1 MTDRKRGVKDDRPG
15 LQPSSFDLGRPRESA
30 LVERVGTLACA
41 GAADLESRHE
51 EALSDGKSDDDAEPT
66 HGGAVVPT
74 PVPGAARPAL
84 APGARLG
91 PYEILGPLGA
101 GGMGEVYRARDVRLD
116 RTVAIKVL
124 PAHYARNPEQRARL
138 EREGRAVSRLNHA
151 HICALYD
158 IGQQDGVDFLVIEH
172 LEGQSL
178 AERLKAGPMPL
189 DQVLRYGIEVARAL
203 HAAHQEGVVH
213 RDLKPGNLMLT
224 RSGAKLLDFGLA
236 KVTGPVASGV
246 SAPALTTEGLIVGTF
261 QYIAPE
267 QLEAREADARSDIF
281 ALGLL
286 LFEMATGRR
295 AFQGDSQA
303 SLAAAILKDDPPSL
317 TALRPAAPAALER
330 LVRACLAK
338 DPDDRVQSAHDV
350 MQELRWIQEDLSRQV
365 PPSAI
370 RVARRE
376 RLAWAVALAVLAAVF
391 FLWPRRP
398 AEAPAFERL
407 TFRRGTIE
415 SARFTPDGQAI
426 VYGAAWAGTPVEVFA
441 GRLGSPESRP
451 LGFAGAELLA
461 ISAAGEMAL
470 SLERRRIGTFVATGV
485 LARAPLAGGA
495 PRPLQEDVQGADFAP
510 DGSLA
515 VVRSV
520 GGRNRLEFPIGTVLY
535 ETAGWVSHPRFSP
548 AGDRIAFLDHPVWG
562 DDGGHVAVVD
572 LKGNA
577 RTLSRN
583 WGSVQGL
590 AWPPGGR
597 EIWLTGTRAGAARAL
612 VALGLDGRERVIA
625 HMAGVLTLHDVS
637 REGRVLLSHHD
648 QRREIVALAS
658 GAESERDLSW
668 LDYCFP
674 SDLSDDGSTV
684 YFAENGEGGGPGYSV
699 YLRRTDGSA
708 PALRLGGGAA
718 MALSP
723 DGRFGLASR
732 NFTSD
737 EPELTLIPTGTGEPR
752 ALPRGGVNTQAAS
765 FFPDGRRVLL
775 AGGPPGRP
783 TRTWVQELA
792 GGDPRP
798 LTADGTRFQL
808 SARPVSPDG
817 RTAVVQDAEGRH
829 LLVPTEGGAPRALA
843 GLDAAEQPLRWS
855 ADGRSLFAYR
865 PGQVPARVFRLDVA
879 SGRREPWL
887 TVAPADLSGVLAVG
901 PVLLTPDGRTY
912 VYGYRR
918 VVSDLYAVSGL
929 R

>member
-1 MTDRKRGVKDDRPG
+1 
-15 LQPSSFDLGRPRESA
+15 
-30 LVERVGTLACA
+30 
-41 GAADLESRHE
+41 
-51 EALSDGKSDDDAEPT
+51 
-66 HGGAVVPT
+66 
-74 PVPGAARPAL
+74 
-84 APGARLG
+84 
-91 PYEILGPLGA
+91 
-101 GGMGEVYRARDVRLD
+101 MGEVYRARDVRLD
-116 RTVAIKVL
+116 RTVAVKVL

-138 EREGRAVSRLNHA
+138 EREARAVSRLNHA

-158 IGQQDGVDFLVIEH
+158 IGQQDGIDFLVIEH

-189 DQVLRYGIEVARAL
+189 DQVLRYGIEVAQAL
-203 HAAHQEGVVH
+203 HAAHQEGIVH
-213 RDLKPGNLMLT
+213 RDLKPGNVMLT

-236 KVTGPVASGV
+236 KVIEPVASAV
-246 SAPALTTEGLIVGTF
+246 SAPSLTTEGLIVGTF

-286 LFEMATGRR
+286 LFEMTTGRR
-295 AFQGDSQA
+295 AFQGGSQA

-317 TALRPAAPAALER
+317 TALRPAAPAATGEARAR
-330 LVRACLAK
+330 LPGQGSRRPRAVRARRDAGAAL
-338 DPDDRVQSAHDV
+338 DPGG
-350 MQELRWIQEDLSRQV
+350 
-365 PPSAI
+365 P
-370 RVARRE
+370 
-376 RLAWAVALAVLAAVF
+376 LAAQAPRRRSAAPVASGWPGPRP
-391 FLWPRRP
+391 WPRWRRP
-398 AEAPAFERL
+398 SSCGRGGQLEAPAFERL

-426 VYGAAWAGTPVEVFA
+426 VYGAAWAGTPVQVFA

-461 ISAAGEMAL
+461 VSAAGEMAL

-495 PRPLQEDVQGADFAP
+495 PRPLQEDVQAAEFAP

-548 AGDRIAFLDHPVWG
+548 SGDRIAFLDHTVWG
-562 DDGGHVAVVD
+562 DDGGHVTVVD

-625 HMAGVLTLHDVS
+625 RMAGVLTLHDVS
-637 REGRVLLSHHD
+637 REGRALLSHHD
-648 QRREIVALAS
+648 QRREIVARAP

-699 YLRRTDGSA
+699 YLRRTDGGA

-737 EPELTLIPTGTGEPR
+737 EPELTAHPDRHGR
-752 ALPRGGVNTQAAS
+752 AARAAARRREHA
-765 FFPDGRRVLL
+765 GRQLL
-775 AGGPPGRP
+775 PGRP
-783 TRTWVQELA
+783 PRPARGGPSRTADAHVGPGA
-792 GGDPRP
+792 GG
-798 LTADGTRFQL
+798 
-808 SARPVSPDG
+808 
-817 RTAVVQDAEGRH
+817 
-829 LLVPTEGGAPRALA
+829 
-843 GLDAAEQPLRWS
+843 W
-855 ADGRSLFAYR
+855 RS
-865 PGQVPARVFRLDVA
+865 
-879 SGRREPWL
+879 
-887 TVAPADLSGVLAVG
+887 APADGGRDAVPAFGPSRLAGRTHGRRAGRRRAAPAGAHRRRPAAAAGRPRCRRAAPALERRQPLAVRLPAGRG
-901 PVLLTPDGRTY
+901 PGPRVPPRRRIGSAGTVAHAGAGRPQRGAGCRTGSPHARRAD
-912 VYGYRR
+912 VRLRLPPRR
-918 VVSDLYAVSGL
+918 VRPL
-929 R
+929 RGERPALTNRGRAAFSSSAS

>member
-1 MTDRKRGVKDDRPG
+1 M
-15 LQPSSFDLGRPRESA
+15 
-30 LVERVGTLACA
+30 GTLTCA
-41 GAADLESRHE
+41 SAADLESRHE
-51 EALSDGKSDDDAEPT
+51 EALSDGKSDDDAELPT

-116 RTVAIKVL
+116 RTVAVKVL

-189 DQVLRYGIEVARAL
+189 DQVLRYGIEVAQAL

-236 KVTGPVASGV
+236 KVTGPVASAV
-246 SAPALTTEGLIVGTF
+246 SAPSLTTEGLIVGTF
-261 QYIAPE
+261 QYMAPE

-286 LFEMATGRR
+286 LFEMTTGRR
-295 AFQGDSQA
+295 AFQGGSQA
-303 SLAAAILKDDPPSL
+303 SLVAAILKDDPPSL

-365 PPSAI
+365 PPPAI
-370 RVARRE
+370 RAARRE

-441 GRLGSPESRP
+441 GRVGSPESRP

-461 ISAAGEMAL
+461 VSAAGEMAL

-495 PRPLQEDVQGADFAP
+495 PRPLQEDVQAADFAP

-548 AGDRIAFLDHPVWG
+548 SGDRIAFLDHTVWG
-562 DDGGHVAVVD
+562 DDGGHVTMVD

-625 HMAGVLTLHDVS
+625 RMAGVLTLHDVS

-648 QRREIVALAS
+648 QRREIVARAP

-699 YLRRTDGSA
+699 YLRRTDGGA

-752 ALPRGGVNTQAAS
+752 AMPRGGVNTQAAS

-829 LLVPTEGGAPRALA
+829 LLVPTEGGAPRPLA

-887 TVAPADLSGVLAVG
+887 TLAPADLSGVLAVG

>member
-1 MTDRKRGVKDDRPG
+1 VRSSDASLPTSPG
-15 LQPSSFDLGRPRESA
+15 PLPA
-30 LVERVGTLACA
+30 A
-41 GAADLESRHE
+41 GA
-51 EALSDGKSDDDAEPT
+51 
-66 HGGAVVPT
+66 GGTAN
-74 PVPGAARPAL
+74 PAL
-84 APGARLG
+84 AAGTRLG

-116 RTVAIKVL
+116 RTVAVKVL
-124 PAHYARNPEQRARL
+124 PAHYARSPDQRARL
-138 EREGRAVSRLNHA
+138 EREARAVSRLNHA

-178 AERLKAGPMPL
+178 AERLKAGALPL

-203 HAAHQEGVVH
+203 HAAHQEGIVH
-213 RDLKPGNLMLT
+213 RDLKPGNVMLT

-236 KVTGPVASGV
+236 KVTEPGTSG
-246 SAPALTTEGLIVGTF
+246 APARSLTAEGLIVGTF
-261 QYIAPE
+261 HYMAPE
-267 QLEAREADARSDIF
+267 QVEAREADARSDIF

-295 AFQGDSQA
+295 AFQGGSQA
-303 SLAAAILKDDPPSL
+303 SLTAAILKDDPPSL
-317 TALRPAAPAALER
+317 TSLRPGAPAALER

-350 MQELRWIQEDLSRQV
+350 MQELRWIQEDLSRPEV
-365 PPSAI
+365 APE
-370 RVARRE
+370 RRGARRE
-376 RLAWAVALAVLAAVF
+376 RLAWAAALAALAGLAALLF
-391 FLWPRRP
+391 FWPRRP
-398 AEAPAFERL
+398 PEAPVFERL

-415 SARFTPDGQAI
+415 SARFTPDGQAM
-426 VYGAAWAGTPVEVFA
+426 VYGAAWAGAPGEVFA

-451 LGFAGAELLA
+451 LGIVGTELLA
-461 ISAAGEMAL
+461 VSASGEMAL
-470 SLERRRIGTFVATGV
+470 SLERRRIGTFVGTGV

-495 PRPLQEDVQGADFAP
+495 PRRLQEDVQAAEFAP

-548 AGDRIAFLDHPVWG
+548 SGDRIAFLDHTVWG
-562 DDGGHVAVVD
+562 DDGGHVTVVD
-572 LKGNA
+572 LKGHA

-583 WGSVQGL
+583 WGSLQGL

-597 EIWLTGTRAGAARAL
+597 EIWFTGTRTGAARAL
-612 VALGLDGRERVIA
+612 VALSLDGRERVVA
-625 HMAGVLTLHDVS
+625 RMAGVLTLHDVS
-637 REGRVLLSHHD
+637 RDGRVLLSHHD
-648 QRREIVALAS
+648 QRREIVARAPNA
-658 GAESERDLSW
+658 GAERDLSW

-674 SDLSDDGSTV
+674 SDLSDDGLTV

-699 YLRRTDGSA
+699 YLRQTGGSA
-708 PALRLGGGAA
+708 PAVRLGDGAA

-723 DGRFGLASR
+723 DGRFVLASR
-732 NFTSD
+732 NYTSD
-737 EPELTLIPTGTGEPR
+737 EPELMLIPAGTGEPR

-775 AGGPPGRP
+775 AANPPGRP
-783 TRTWVQELA
+783 TRTWIQDLA

-798 LTADGTRFQL
+798 LTADGTRFEL

-817 RTAVVQDAEGRH
+817 RTAVLKDAEGRH
-829 LLVPTEGGAPRALA
+829 VLVPIDGGPPRPVP
-843 GLDAAEQPLRWS
+843 GLERTEQPLRWS

-865 PGQVPARVFRLDVA
+865 PGQVPARVFRVEVA

-887 TVAPADLSGVLAVG
+887 TLAPADRSGVLAVG
-901 PVLLTPDGRTY
+901 PVLLTPDGRAY

-918 VVSDLYAVSGL
+918 TLSDLYAVSGL

>member
-1 MTDRKRGVKDDRPG
+1 
-15 LQPSSFDLGRPRESA
+15 
-30 LVERVGTLACA
+30 
-41 GAADLESRHE
+41 
-51 EALSDGKSDDDAEPT
+51 
-66 HGGAVVPT
+66 VPT
-74 PVPGAARPAL
+74 PVPGSAGPAL
-84 APGARLG
+84 AAGARLG
-91 PYEILGPLGA
+91 PYEILGSLGA

-116 RTVAIKVL
+116 RTVAVKVL
-124 PAHYARNPEQRARL
+124 PAHYARHPEQRARL
-138 EREGRAVSRLNHA
+138 EREARAVSRLNHA

-172 LEGQSL
+172 LEGHSL
-178 AERLKAGPMPL
+178 AARLKAGPMPL
-189 DQVLRYGIEVARAL
+189 DQVLRYGIEVAQAL
-203 HAAHQEGVVH
+203 HAAHLEGVVH
-213 RDLKPGNLMLT
+213 RDLKPGNVMLT

-236 KVTGPVASGV
+236 KVQEPGS
-246 SAPALTTEGLIVGTF
+246 SAPQQSLTTEGLIVGTF
-261 QYIAPE
+261 QYMAPE

-295 AFQGDSQA
+295 AFQGGNQA

-317 TALRPAAPAALER
+317 TTLRPGAPAGLER

-350 MQELRWIQEDLSRQV
+350 MQELRWIQEDLSRPQ
-365 PPSAI
+365 PALP
-370 RVARRE
+370 RRGARRE
-376 RLAWAVALAVLAAVF
+376 RLAWATALAALAAAF
-391 FLWPRRP
+391 LLWPRRP
-398 AEAPAFERL
+398 PEAPAFERL

-415 SARFTPDGQAI
+415 SARFTPDGQAL
-426 VYGAAWAGTPVEVFA
+426 VYGAAWAGAPVQVFA

-451 LGFAGAELLA
+451 LGFAGAEVLA
-461 ISAAGEMAL
+461 VSAAGEMAL
-470 SLERRRIGTFVATGV
+470 SIERRRIGTFVATGV
-485 LARAPLAGGA
+485 LARVPLAGGA
-495 PRPLQEDVQGADFAP
+495 PRSLQEDVQAAEFAP

-562 DDGGHVAVVD
+562 DDGGHVTVVD
-572 LKGNA
+572 LKGHA
-577 RTLSRN
+577 DTVSRN
-583 WGSVQGL
+583 WGSLQGL
-590 AWPPGGR
+590 AWPPRGR
-597 EIWLTGTRAGAARAL
+597 EVWITGTRTGAARAL
-612 VALGLDGRERVIA
+612 VAVGLDGRERVIA
-625 HMAGVLTLHDVS
+625 RMAGVLTLHDVS
-637 REGRVLLSHHD
+637 REGRALLSHHD
-648 QRREIVALAS
+648 QRREIVARAP
-658 GAESERDLSW
+658 GTDSEHDLSW

-699 YLRRTDGSA
+699 YLRRTDGAA
-708 PALRLGGGAA
+708 PAVRLGGGAA

-723 DGRFGLASR
+723 DGRFALASR

-737 EPELTLIPTGTGEPR
+737 EPQLMLIPTGTGEQR

-775 AGGPPGRP
+775 AGGAPGRP
-783 TRTWVQELA
+783 TRTWIQDLA

-829 LLVPTEGGAPRALA
+829 VLVPTDGGPPRPVA

-855 ADGRSLFAYR
+855 ADSRSLFAYR

-887 TVAPADLSGVLAVG
+887 TLAPADLSGVLAVG
-901 PVLLTPDGRTY
+901 PVLLTPEGRAY

-918 VVSDLYAVSGL
+918 TLSDLYAVSGL